1 MKIILNFIDKKLE
14 EIILVWGTMV
24 MTLLIFFQV
33 ISRYIFNVSLAWSEE
48 ISRYLFI
55 WTVWLAVPYAVVKGR
70 HIRLTVLRDIVGD
83 TGKFIMDMIFFV
95 ASIIFFIYVGVL
107 SVSLTEKIFKL
118 GQLTP
123 AVGIPKW
130 FCYMA
135 LPTGCLLGGGRF
147 IQYAML
153 KVIRYIRNPSDNE
166 TFKMEVE

>member
-83 TGKFIMDMIFFV
+83 TGKVHYGYDFLCCQYYFFYLCWSAV
-95 ASIIFFIYVGVL
+95 RFFNGKNI
-107 SVSLTEKIFKL
+107 
-118 GQLTP
+118 
-123 AVGIPKW
+123 
-130 FCYMA
+130 
-135 LPTGCLLGGGRF
+135 
-147 IQYAML
+147 
-153 KVIRYIRNPSDNE
+153 
-166 TFKMEVE
+166 